1 MENQASAF
9 ESLFEK
15 TSDYIE
21 TRVELLKLQAVDKSS
36 DVASS
41 VTSKLIIVLL
51 ISFFLVMANIGVAL
65 LIGDALGKLYWG
77 FFIVAGFYLLV
88 GLIFYAFRNQL
99 LKTPMSNYIVKNLLK
114 EQEWPSAAKQ
124 N

>member
-1 MENQASAF
+1 MENQASSF
-9 ESLFEK
+9 EILFEK
-15 TSDYIE
+15 ASDYIE
-21 TRVELLKLQAVDKSS
+21 TRVELLKLQAVDKST

-41 VTSKLIIVLL
+41 VTSKIIIAILIL
-51 ISFFLVMANIGVAL
+51 FFLVMANIGVAL
-65 LIGDALGKLYWG
+65 LIGDALGKVYWG

-99 LKTPMSNYIVKNLLK
+99 LKTPMSNYIVKNILK
-114 EQEWPSAAKQ
+114 EEEWPSAAKQ